1 MKCPE
6 FESILADYIDGTL
19 SNTERAAVELHA
31 AECAP
36 CGTFMAEVNNG
47 VALLAELP
55 PVEPPPALIT
65 RIAYQTPVGRVRD
78 PFEEQTP
85 WSRFALKFLQPVLQ
99 PRLVMGAAMAVLS
112 FTMLERCT
120 GTRVEHVQSAD
131 INPVHVWSGMEMRSV
146 RFKDRLLKYYENLRV
161 VYEVEAR
168 LRELQQQQD
177 DNDKASAAKKNAP
190 KDKQQ

>member
-1 MKCPE
+1 
-6 FESILADYIDGTL
+6 
-19 SNTERAAVELHA
+19 
-31 AECAP
+31 
-36 CGTFMAEVNNG
+36 
-47 VALLAELP
+47 
-55 PVEPPPALIT
+55 
-65 RIAYQTPVGRVRD
+65 
-78 PFEEQTP
+78 
-85 WSRFALKFLQPVLQ
+85 
-99 PRLVMGAAMAVLS
+99 MGAAMAVLS